1 MSDATPP
8 IQGIRISPVTVSV
21 PPPTGA
27 IDPRAFTL
35 ALARARALHAEALGH
50 AEDASAAEAPEED
63 GVEDLQERIA
73 SLTYRIRVDA
83 GT

>member
-8 IQGIRISPVTVSV
+8 IQGIRIAPVTVSV

-50 AEDASAAEAPEED
+50 AEEASAADAPRDD
-63 GVEDLQERIA
+63 GPEDLQERIA
-73 SLTYRIRVDA
+73 SLTYRLRIDA
-83 GT
+83 GS